1 MSLFQVV
8 FRALLGLLIVVGLWS
23 SLRLS
28 YLTVSGTTPCPNFFW
43 VPLCYLVALGYLSM
57 FASQMPPLRELKS
70 RLFYPGWALVF
81 LIAISGTG
89 VEILVGDACPRTDGG
104 IPMCYISLGFCAAI
118 LLLYQ
123 LEFWSSKLTSR
134 I

>member
-8 FRALLGLLIVVGLWS
+8 FRTLLGLLIVVGLWG

-28 YLTVSGTTPCPNFFW
+28 YLTVTGTAPCPDFLE
-43 VPLCYLVALGYLSM
+43 VPLCYLAALGYLSM
-57 FASQMPPLRELKS
+57 FTSQIPPLRDFKP
-70 RLFYPGWALVF
+70 RLFYPAWALVF
-81 LIAISGTG
+81 VIAISGTG
-89 VEILVGDACPRTDGG
+89 VEILVGDACPKTSGG
-104 IPMCYISLGFCAAI
+104 VPMCYISLGFCAAI

-123 LEFWSSKLTSR
+123 LELWSPKLTSR